1 MCMEKGLCFGE
12 LSRPTHEKKS
22 NSRGKFWRKLVEFS
36 QADDESDRGAASSPM
51 TLRFQH
57 TSHDTIETPS
67 TCVYYM
73 EAMRAYAYK
82 SEIFLQILSISE

>member
-1 MCMEKGLCFGE
+1 MCMERGLCFGE
-12 LSRPTHEKKS
+12 LSRLTPDKKS

-57 TSHDTIETPS
+57 TSHDAIETPS

-73 EAMRAYAYK
+73 GVMHAYAYK
-82 SEIFLQILSISE
+82 SENFPQILSISE